1 MRVHVILLFC
11 AYVSGQEPGPPPPLP
26 AANEALVEQYK
37 LALEAV
43 FGVGIRLQAFL
54 EGEERENFLVSP
66 ISATVI
72 LGQLILGAEGEFRK
86 QLVELLALPKGH
98 LYENENYYE
107 KKKNVTFQLPYS
119 TLHLQLASLVKKLEA
134 ANDTKKHFTLKQKSA
149 LFIDHSVKL
158 NKTFKMNL
166 QNFYNTKIK
175 MFDFQNKQTEALSW
189 INTWVSNNTRG
200 LITSIL
206 PEPPSP
212 TTLSIFA
219 NYIYFKAD
227 WELPFSHELNR
238 DGLFSVTTTE
248 TIPVTYMLNFLEQIP
263 YFESPEFRLISI
275 PYVDQELGMYL
286 ILPNND
292 NPHKYDIKTFAQNL
306 KSRQILD
313 SLNQT
318 RRKDVVVKIPKMSL
332 RYSFSLLN
340 QLKKYRAFKKTNI
353 KINST
358 NVVDKLDDRVDAF
371 NNFTKVDEKDV
382 FLTGAAL
389 GAGLRVDDMIQQ
401 VAITVNEKG
410 TEAAAV
416 TAATI
421 DYMGGSKNFVV
432 DRPFIFFIRH
442 EASGATLFWGTVS
455 KPK

>member
-1 MRVHVILLFC
+1 MKFHVILLFC
-11 AYVSGQEPGPPPPLP
+11 AYVIGQKAPPLP
-26 AANEALVEQYK
+26 AADKALVEHYK

-54 EGEERENFLVSP
+54 DGGESDNFLVSP

-98 LYENENYYE
+98 LYENDVYYIEN
-107 KKKNVTFQLPYS
+107 KKNVTLQQLPYS
-119 TLHLQLASLVKKLEA
+119 TLHLQLSNLLKALESGK
-134 ANDTKKHFTLKQKSA
+134 DERKHFMLKQKSA
-149 LFIDHSVKL
+149 LFVDNTVDL
-158 NKTFKMNL
+158 NKTFRGNL
-166 QNFYNTKIK
+166 RNFYQTRIK
-175 MFDFQNKQTEALSW
+175 FFDFQHKQTEALTW

-212 TTLSIFA
+212 STRSIFA
-219 NYIYFKAD
+219 NFIYFKAD

-238 DGLFSVTTTE
+238 EGLFSVTATE
-248 TIPVTYMLNFLEQIP
+248 TIPVTYMINFLEQIP
-263 YFESPEFRLISI
+263 YFESPDFRLISI
-275 PYVDQELGMYL
+275 PYVNQELGMYL
-286 ILPNND
+286 IQPSSNS
-292 NPHKYDIKTFAQNL
+292 PYKYDIKNFVQNL
-306 KSRQILD
+306 KSRQILE
-313 SLNQT
+313 SVEQA

-353 KINST
+353 KTNST

-382 FLTGAAL
+382 FLTAAASN
-389 GAGLRVDDMIQQ
+389 GGLRVDEMVQQ
-401 VAITVNEKG
+401 VAITINEKG

-432 DRPFIFFIRH
+432 DRPFVFFIRH
-442 EASGATLFWGTVS
+442 EATAATLFWGTVS